1 MENQQK
7 EDIQELCKAGCGF
20 FGAKHQQGYC
30 SIFKSTKVLIPE
42 IVISVCF
49 KEKQSRDT
57 NSAPAPAST
66 VVPSEE
72 KKPEMPSPSS
82 NGRKRKHEETNK
94 SSEQEAT
101 RLPSTDSESQK
112 KVTDSMADMN
122 VNPSTSLPIPSAS
135 PVKVED
141 EASTPESSSAEPK
154 SPSVVAEDSPAAPP
168 AKKAKKRC
176 GVCKKKLG
184 LTGFECRCGL
194 LFCGVHRYSDKH
206 DCSFDYKE
214 NGRAELAKANQA
226 CVAEKINKL

>member
-30 SIFKSTKVLIPE
+30 
-42 IVISVCF
+42 SVCF

-82 NGRKRKHEETNK
+82 
-94 SSEQEAT
+94 T

>member
-30 SIFKSTKVLIPE
+30 S
-42 IVISVCF
+42 VCF

-57 NSAPAPAST
+57 SSAPAPAST

-82 NGRKRKHEETNK
+82 
-94 SSEQEAT
+94 T

>member
-30 SIFKSTKVLIPE
+30 S
-42 IVISVCF
+42 VCF
-49 KEKQSRDT
+49 KEKQSRDSQS
-57 NSAPAPAST
+57 NQSAPAPAASVLPT
-66 VVPSEE
+66 EE
-72 KKPEMPSPSS
+72 KKVEKPKMPSPSS
-82 NGRKRKHEETNK
+82 
-94 SSEQEAT
+94 T
-101 RLPSTDSESQK
+101 RLPSTDSEK

-122 VNPSTSLPIPSAS
+122 VNPPTSTLPIPSAS

-141 EASTPESSSAEPK
+141 EASPSSADSK
-154 SPSVVAEDSPAAPP
+154 SPAADDLSAAPP
-168 AKKAKKRC
+168 AKKPKKRC

-214 NGRAELAKANQA
+214 NGRAELSKLNPVCAG
-226 CVAEKINKL
+226 EKINKL